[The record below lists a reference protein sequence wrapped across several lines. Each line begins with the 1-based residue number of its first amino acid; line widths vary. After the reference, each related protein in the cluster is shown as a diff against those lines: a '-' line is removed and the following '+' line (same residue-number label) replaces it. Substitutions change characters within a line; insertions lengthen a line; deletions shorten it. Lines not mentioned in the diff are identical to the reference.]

1 MKNTSRILSILL
13 ALLMVF
19 SISVTA
25 LAAGGNGG
33 GNGGSG
39 SSQLTLVSATIGDT
53 PLAEATEIRSNAEIL
68 LTFSENVTDDSVL
81 AFNIAKVN
89 VKDSGNQNVS
99 SVTVAKSGT
108 KKLTVSLNGV
118 EKAAYTLT
126 IGKEFKDVNGNTLG
140 TKVEIPFTVN
150 KGDGSGSGGGSNPLN
165 FVSAKANG
173 NDLEGAVLPASGKI
187 TITFDRGMTEHQ
199 DDNFAQIGIYN
210 ADGQKAADVEF
221 ADFTKDDDG
230 NSYTVLSYSGLSDGA
245 YTLKLGKDLK
255 ANNGNTLGKAV
266 TISFTV
272 KGDEGGN
279 TNAFMKILKTILNFF
294 KQIIEFFKSFFK

>member
-1 MKNTSRILSILL
+1 MKHTSRILSVLL

-33 GNGGSG
+33 GNGG
-39 SSQLTLVSATIGDT
+39 SQLTLVSATIGDT

-81 AFNIAKVN
+81 AFNIGKVN

-108 KKLTVSLNGV
+108 KKLTVSLNGA
-118 EKAAYTLT
+118 EKAAYTLN

-187 TITFDRGMTEHQ
+187 TITFDRGMTENQ
-199 DDNFAQIGIYN
+199 EANFAQIGIYD
-210 ADGQKAADVEF
+210 ADGKKAEGVTF
-221 ADFTKDDDG
+221 TDFTKDDDG
-230 NSYTVLSYSGLSDGA
+230 NSYTVLSYSGLADGT

-272 KGDEGGN
+272 KGEEGSN

>member
-1 MKNTSRILSILL
+1 MKHTSRILSIFL

-19 SISVTA
+19 SVAVTA

-33 GNGGSG
+33 GNGGG
-39 SSQLTLVSATIGDT
+39 SQLTLVSATIGDT

-68 LTFSENVTDDSVL
+68 LTFSANVTDDSVL
-81 AFNIAKVN
+81 AFNIGKIN
-89 VKDSGNQNVS
+89 VRDSGNQNVS

-126 IGKEFKDVNGNTLG
+126 VGKEFKDVNGNTLG

-173 NDLEGAVLPASGKI
+173 GDLEGAVLPASGKI

-199 DDNFAQIGIYN
+199 SDNFAQIGIYD
-210 ADGQKAADVEF
+210 ADGQKADRVEF

-230 NSYTVLSYSGLSDGA
+230 NSYTVLSYSGLADGA

-266 TISFTV
+266 TINFLV
-272 KGDEGGN
+272 KGEDDGSSG
-279 TNAFMKILKTILNFF
+279 ADSIMSILKAVLNFF
-294 KQIIEFFKSFFK
+294 KMILDLFKSFFK